1 MLARQVMGVPRSSV
15 LQCRCSSQKT
25 FSEKGL
31 VVGGWQT
38 SNPAPLKGKTQFRK
52 DCKLLGYPQKKRGPF
67 LGLSLFFMQN
77 TFW

>member
-38 SNPAPLKGKTQFRK
+38 SKPAPLKGKTQFRK
-52 DCKLLGYPQKKRGPF
+52 DCKLLGYLQKREALF
-67 LGLSLFFMQN
+67 WVSLSFFMQN
-77 TFW
+77 MFW